1 MVIAGFKNQTEILI
15 RRLSIRRSAQSVSLP
30 KIVPSLEPTMRSTP
44 RSETLQRC
52 KYTFGR
58 RAASSQLLLLSNNR
72 TGETRCS
79 PTLAARLISNSF
91 AAALDGLRREWH
103 IAKRHKAALRDV
115 KRYLDG
121 SDKRLNLGC
130 GKNYKPEW
138 INVDLF
144 RLSCDLSL
152 DLRESWPFEDGSI
165 THVYC
170 EHLLEHFHLHQAY
183 DFLSEALRVLKPSG
197 IFDLGVPDT
206 EWPIR
211 AYGNPADSYWLFAR
225 SVHPTWCETQLHH
238 INYHFRQK
246 AEHKYAWDYDSLFS
260 ALQSQGFINIVRRV
274 FDPALDS
281 ESRRI
286 GTLYLRASKP

>member
-1 MVIAGFKNQTEILI
+1 M
-15 RRLSIRRSAQSVSLP
+15 RRG
-30 KIVPSLEPTMRSTP
+30 PS
-44 RSETLQRC
+44 SETLPPCKNTFDSRAGSSKSSPLSHNLVGGARC
-52 KYTFGR
+52 R
-58 RAASSQLLLLSNNR
+58 
-72 TGETRCS
+72 
-79 PTLAARLISNSF
+79 PTLAARSISKGL
-91 AAALDGLRREWH
+91 AAALDGLRRELY
-103 IAKRHKAALRDV
+103 IAKRHKAALKDV
-115 KRYLDG
+115 RRCLES

-144 RLSCDLSL
+144 RSPSDLSL
-152 DLRESWPFEDGSI
+152 DLREPWPFEDGSI

-211 AYGNPADSYWLFAR
+211 AYGNPVDSYWLFAR

-246 AEHKYAWDYDSLFS
+246 AEHKYAWDYDSLSS
-260 ALQSQGFINIVRRV
+260 ALQSRGFINIVRRV

-286 GTLYLRASKP
+286 ETLYLRASKP